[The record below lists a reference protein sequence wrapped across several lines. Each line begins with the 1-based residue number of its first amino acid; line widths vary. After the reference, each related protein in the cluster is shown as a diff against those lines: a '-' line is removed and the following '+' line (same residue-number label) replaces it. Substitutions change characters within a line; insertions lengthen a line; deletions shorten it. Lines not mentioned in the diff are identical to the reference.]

1 MCILILVGEYM
12 FKKKFKKSKPSIFK
26 SFYYAFEGIRVNILN
41 ERNLCIHF
49 MVMLLVIVLGLIL
62 NINKT
67 EWLICILL
75 FGFVITL
82 ELMNTAI
89 ETAIDI
95 CMPEINPK
103 AKLAKDTSAGAVL
116 VVAIVSVVI
125 GIMIFAPK
133 LLEIWRNL

>member
-1 MCILILVGEYM
+1 M
-12 FKKKFKKSKPSIFK
+12 FKKKFKKSKPSLLK
-26 SFYYAFEGIRVNILN
+26 SFYYAFQGIKVNILT
-41 ERNLCIHF
+41 ERNLAIHF
-49 MVMLLVIVLGLIL
+49 LVMLLVIVCGFVFKISV
-62 NINKT
+62 T

-116 VVAIVSVVI
+116 VVAIVAVVI
-125 GIMIFAPK
+125 GIIIFGPK
-133 LLEIWRNL
+133 ILDLIIK

>member
-1 MCILILVGEYM
+1 M
-12 FKKKFKKSKPSIFK
+12 FKKKFKKLKPSLLK
-26 SFYYAFEGIRVNILN
+26 SFYYAFQGIKVNILT
-41 ERNLCIHF
+41 ERNLAIHF
-49 MVMLLVIVLGLIL
+49 LVMLLVIVCGFVFKISV
-62 NINKT
+62 T

-116 VVAIVSVVI
+116 VVAIVAVVI
-125 GIMIFAPK
+125 GIIIFGPK
-133 LLEIWRNL
+133 ILDLIIK

>member
-1 MCILILVGEYM
+1 M
-12 FKKKFKKSKPSIFK
+12 FKKKFKKSKPSLLK
-26 SFYYAFEGIRVNILN
+26 SFYYAFQGIKVNILT
-41 ERNLCIHF
+41 ERNLAIHF
-49 MVMLLVIVLGLIL
+49 LVMLLVIVCGFVFKISV
-62 NINKT
+62 T

-116 VVAIVSVVI
+116 VVAIVAVVI
-125 GIMIFAPK
+125 GIIIFGPK
-133 LLEIWRNL
+133 ILDLII

>member
-1 MCILILVGEYM
+1 M
-12 FKKKFKKSKPSIFK
+12 FKKKFKKSKPSLFK

-49 MVMLLVIVLGLIL
+49 MVMLLVIALGLIL
-62 NINKT
+62 NISKT

>member
-1 MCILILVGEYM
+1 M
-12 FKKKFKKSKPSIFK
+12 FKKKFKKSKPSLLK
-26 SFYYAFEGIRVNILN
+26 SFYYAFQGIKVNILT
-41 ERNLCIHF
+41 ERNLAIHF
-49 MVMLLVIVLGLIL
+49 LVMLLVIVCGFVFKISV
-62 NINKT
+62 T
-67 EWLICILL
+67 EWLISILL

-116 VVAIVSVVI
+116 VVAIVAVVI
-125 GIMIFAPK
+125 GIIIFGPK
-133 LLEIWRNL
+133 ILDLIIK

>member
-1 MCILILVGEYM
+1 M
-12 FKKKFKKSKPSIFK
+12 FKKRFKKSKPSLIK
-26 SFYYAFEGIRVNILN
+26 SFYYAFQGIKVNILT
-41 ERNLCIHF
+41 ERNLAIHF
-49 MVMLLVIVLGLIL
+49 LAMLLVIVCGFIFK
-62 NINKT
+62 ISVT

-116 VVAIVSVVI
+116 VVTIVAVVI
-125 GIMIFAPK
+125 GIIIFGPK
-133 LLEIWRNL
+133 VLDLIIK

>member
-1 MCILILVGEYM
+1 
-12 FKKKFKKSKPSIFK
+12 
-26 SFYYAFEGIRVNILN
+26 
-41 ERNLCIHF
+41 
-49 MVMLLVIVLGLIL
+49 MLLVIVCGFIFK
-62 NINKT
+62 ISVT

-116 VVAIVSVVI
+116 VVAIVAVVI
-125 GIMIFAPK
+125 GIIIFGPK
-133 LLEIWRNL
+133 VLDLIIK

>member
-1 MCILILVGEYM
+1 M
-12 FKKKFKKSKPSIFK
+12 FKKKFKKSKPSLLK
-26 SFYYAFEGIRVNILN
+26 SFYYAFQGIKVNILT
-41 ERNLCIHF
+41 ERNLAIHF
-49 MVMLLVIVLGLIL
+49 LVMLLVILCGFVFKISV
-62 NINKT
+62 T

-116 VVAIVSVVI
+116 VVAIVAVVI
-125 GIMIFAPK
+125 GIIIFGPK
-133 LLEIWRNL
+133 ILDLIIK

>member
-1 MCILILVGEYM
+1 MGAGYRASYLFDTISTIDDEYLHSLQLMDTSKAYDTLLKLKGVG
-12 FKKKFKKSKPSIFK
+12 
-26 SFYYAFEGIRVNILN
+26 
-41 ERNLCIHF
+41 
-49 MVMLLVIVLGLIL
+49 
-62 NINKT
+62 NKVA
-67 EWLICILL
+67 ECILL

-125 GIMIFAPK
+125 GIMIFGPK

>member
-1 MCILILVGEYM
+1 M
-12 FKKKFKKSKPSIFK
+12 FKKKFKKSKPSLLK
-26 SFYYAFEGIRVNILN
+26 SFYYAFQGIKVNILT
-41 ERNLCIHF
+41 ERNLAIHF
-49 MVMLLVIVLGLIL
+49 LVMLLVIVCGFVFKISV
-62 NINKT
+62 T

-116 VVAIVSVVI
+116 VVAIVAVVI
-125 GIMIFAPK
+125 GIIIFGPK
-133 LLEIWRNL
+133 VLDLIIK

>member
-1 MCILILVGEYM
+1 M
-12 FKKKFKKSKPSIFK
+12 FKKKFKKSKPSLLK
-26 SFYYAFEGIRVNILN
+26 SFYYAFQGIKVNILT
-41 ERNLCIHF
+41 ERNLAIHF
-49 MVMLLVIVLGLIL
+49 LVMLLVIVCGFVFKISV
-62 NINKT
+62 T

-116 VVAIVSVVI
+116 VLAIVAVVI
-125 GIMIFAPK
+125 GIIIFGPK
-133 LLEIWRNL
+133 ILDIIIK

>member
-1 MCILILVGEYM
+1 M
-12 FKKKFKKSKPSIFK
+12 FRSKFKKSKPSLLK
-26 SFYYAFEGIRVNILN
+26 SFYYAFQGIKVNILT
-41 ERNLCIHF
+41 ERNLAIHF
-49 MVMLLVIVLGLIL
+49 LVMLLVIVFGFIC
-62 NINKT
+62 NISIT

-95 CMPEINPK
+95 CMPQINPK

-116 VVAIVSVVI
+116 IVAIVAVVI
-125 GIMIFAPK
+125 GIIIFGPK
-133 LLEIWRNL
+133 ILDLIIK

>member
-1 MCILILVGEYM
+1 M
-12 FKKKFKKSKPSIFK
+12 FKKKFKKSKPSLLK
-26 SFYYAFEGIRVNILN
+26 SFYYAFQGIKVNILT
-41 ERNLCIHF
+41 ERNLVIHF
-49 MVMLLVIVLGLIL
+49 LVMLLVIVCGFVFKISV
-62 NINKT
+62 T

-95 CMPEINPK
+95 CMPEISPK

-116 VVAIVSVVI
+116 VVAIVAVVI
-125 GIMIFAPK
+125 GIIIFGPK
-133 LLEIWRNL
+133 ILDLIIK

>member
-1 MCILILVGEYM
+1 M
-12 FKKKFKKSKPSIFK
+12 FKKKFKKSKPSLLK
-26 SFYYAFEGIRVNILN
+26 SFYYAFQGIKVNILT
-41 ERNLCIHF
+41 ERNLAIHF
-49 MVMLLVIVLGLIL
+49 LVMLLVIVCGFVFKISV
-62 NINKT
+62 T

-116 VVAIVSVVI
+116 VLAIVAVVI
-125 GIMIFAPK
+125 GIIIFGPK
-133 LLEIWRNL
+133 ILDLIIK

>member
-1 MCILILVGEYM
+1 M
-12 FKKKFKKSKPSIFK
+12 FKKKFKKSKPSLLK
-26 SFYYAFEGIRVNILN
+26 SFYYAFQGIKVNILT
-41 ERNLCIHF
+41 ERNLAIHF
-49 MVMLLVIVLGLIL
+49 LVMLLVIVCGFVFKISV
-62 NINKT
+62 T

-116 VVAIVSVVI
+116 VVAIVAVVI
-125 GIMIFAPK
+125 GIIIFGQK
-133 LLEIWRNL
+133 ILDLIIK

>member
-1 MCILILVGEYM
+1 M

-133 LLEIWRNL
+133 LLEIWRNI